1 MAKTIIDDKARVENM
16 ITNIDYCIAKINSVK
31 YEEFIEN
38 IDIRYAISMA
48 MQIVCES
55 AIHLT
60 GETKN
65 KYKDIE
71 WNEMTTIRNII
82 SHEYGALNL
91 EIIYNTIKN
100 DFPDLKEKLNRVLER
115 LNTSS

>member
-1 MAKTIIDDKARVENM
+1 M
-16 ITNIDYCIAKINSVK
+16 
-31 YEEFIEN
+31 
-38 IDIRYAISMA
+38 
-48 MQIVCES
+48 
-55 AIHLT
+55 
-60 GETKN
+60 KN
-65 KYKDIE
+65 LLR
-71 WNEMTTIRNII
+71 TLI